1 MKTIVIRFKGLE
13 LKGTLNETLTA
24 KKIYEV
30 LPIKSRGSR
39 WGEEFY
45 FKIPVTM
52 ELENGREIVNKG
64 DIGYWPPG
72 KAMCIFWGP
81 TPISPPDKII
91 PASAVTVVGKIEG
104 DLNLLNQLDDGDE
117 IEIAKA

>member
-1 MKTIVIRFKGLE
+1 MKSIVIRFKGLE
-13 LKGTLNETLTA
+13 LKGVLNETLTA
-24 KKIYEV
+24 QKIYEA
-30 LPIKSRGSR
+30 LPIKSHGNR
-39 WGEEFY
+39 WGQEFY

-52 ELENGREIVNKG
+52 ELEDGKEVVNKG

-91 PASAVTVVGKIEG
+91 PASAVTIVGKIEG
-104 DLNLLNQLDDGDE
+104 DLNLLDQLDDGDRIE
-117 IEIAKA
+117 IEKA